1 MSISGIFL
9 VAIVGLM
16 ILVGI
21 VLLLTAGGS
30 KRNGTD

>member
-1 MSISGIFL
+1 MSISGTFL
-9 VAIVGLM
+9 VAFIGLM

-30 KRNGTD
+30 KRDGMD

>member
-21 VLLLTAGGS
+21 VLLLTASGS

>member
-1 MSISGIFL
+1 MSISGILLIAF
-9 VAIVGLM
+9 IGLM

-30 KRNGTD
+30 KRNGMD